1 MPNGVVNLLS
11 AQVKVD
17 ASNRL
22 VVSIG
27 TSTASSGASPSGG
40 VGAFPTRLGK
50 VNASNQLVVRFA

>member
-1 MPNGVVNLLS
+1 MAGGVVSLMS

-27 TSTASSGASPSGG
+27 TSTASSGASSSGR
-40 VGAFPTRLGK
+40 VGSLPTRLGK
-50 VNASNQLVVRFA
+50 VNASNHLCVRLP